1 MKLIQ
6 FNSKLLEHRNTMKA
20 CLAFLVASYLVVTAS
35 SLDELAKPSYNFVAS
50 LRTTSGNQ
58 TKYCTAVMM
67 TPKNIVTAAHCV
79 YFDKNKEHNVT
90 FDLCYNSERCVT
102 EVNNDDCRSVTYLY
116 KPKKNFVRSSEGNKT
131 DLQVVAVEDI
141 AFLELSDE
149 KQFKVGNETKLM
161 IDLYAKVLDLQNM
174 QGFVVTCNGNIWK
187 SLHISNNFDWNN
199 FFMERF

>member
-1 MKLIQ
+1 MQ
-6 FNSKLLEHRNTMKA
+6 FNSELLVHQITMKA
-20 CLAFLVASYLVVTAS
+20 CLAFLFASSLVVTGF
-35 SLDELAKPSYNFVAS
+35 SLEELAKPSFNFVAS

-79 YFDKNKEHNVT
+79 YFDKNKEHNIT
-90 FDLCYNSERCVT
+90 FDLCYNPGKCVT

-116 KPKKNFVRSSEGNKT
+116 KPQKNFVKSSEGNKT

-149 KQFKVGNETKLM
+149 RQFKLGNETKLI

-174 QGFVVTCNGNIWK
+174 QGFVVTCNGNFIDF
-187 SLHISNNFDWNN
+187 L
-199 FFMERF
+199 